1 LISLTLP
8 RELNVACLEKVCR
21 EEKAGLLFLSLT
33 RPISGNHH
41 SSMQQKVDTKIARD
55 YKAEAHSDLDS

>member
-1 LISLTLP
+1 M
-8 RELNVACLEKVCR
+8 CR
-21 EEKAGLLFLSLT
+21 EEKVGLLILSLT

-41 SSMQQKVDTKIARD
+41 SSMQQKVDTKIARV